1 MPGQRHTTTSMPIN
15 PPSDTWIVLKF
26 GGTSV
31 SRRHRWDTIG
41 RLAKQRADENGARV
55 LVVVSALS
63 GVTNELQAIA
73 EGAHDRVARISALV
87 ERHEAFAREL
97 DLDPGQVIGE
107 RLAALRALGADARA
121 ASHPLDW
128 QADVLGQ
135 GELLSSP
142 LGAADLH
149 ATGLDVGR
157 CGARDWLDAA
167 ALLHPNARSTLQSA
181 SCPAAAGDG
190 FSHTVP
196 TPPTLRHLHNEV

>member
-1 MPGQRHTTTSMPIN
+1 MPGPRHTTTSMPIN

-41 RLAKQRADENGARV
+41 RLAKQRADESGARV

-73 EGAHDRVARISALV
+73 EGAHDRVARLSALV

-97 DLDPGQVIGE
+97 DLDPAAILGE

-121 ASHPLDW
+121 RSEGRPCGKEG
-128 QADVLGQ
+128 V
-135 GELLSSP
+135 S
-142 LGAADLH
+142 
-149 ATGLDVGR
+149 TGRYG
-157 CGARDWLDAA
+157 G
-167 ALLHPNARSTLQSA
+167 P
-181 SCPAAAGDG
+181 
-190 FSHTVP
+190 
-196 TPPTLRHLHNEV
+196 